1 MSGQIHIKTFGM
13 ISELVGSDSF
23 EMDNPGSLGELK
35 QRLYKLY
42 PSLQTIKFTI
52 AMDKKIISV
61 DADISQG
68 KEIALLPPFS
78 GG

>member
-1 MSGQIHIKTFGM
+1 MSSLIHVKTFGM

-23 EMDNPGSLGELK
+23 EMDNPGSSAGLR
-35 QRLYKLY
+35 QRLYELY
-42 PSLQTIKFTI
+42 PALQTIKFTI